1 MLMSDLIEYSHT
13 YAKTIWGFC
22 QKDVI
27 SDKVTDSESFTFKN
41 NNNKNIDDNN
51 KMIIIMIITKII
63 IITVERLL
71 LVLPRMLK
79 LGVPLNELNK
89 F

>member
-22 QKDVI
+22 QKGVI

-51 KMIIIMIITKII
+51 NNINNDNNKNNNNNGRTSATGITKD
-63 IITVERLL
+63 VEIRCTI
-71 LVLPRMLK
+71 K
-79 LGVPLNELNK
+79 WIK
-89 F
+89 